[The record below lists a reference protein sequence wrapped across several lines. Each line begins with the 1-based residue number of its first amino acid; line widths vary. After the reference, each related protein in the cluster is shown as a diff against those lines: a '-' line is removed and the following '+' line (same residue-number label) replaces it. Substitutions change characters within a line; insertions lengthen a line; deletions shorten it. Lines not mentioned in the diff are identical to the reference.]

1 MKKKLVTILT
11 LIFVFTMFSA
21 VANAQKPGEVL
32 VGEYTYYDAEGDLE
46 YGSTYQWYRGDTPIP
61 GATDIN
67 YTITEEDIGTILY
80 FEVTPRSLTGISPGE
95 KSKSEGVLVAK
106 DRSGGLL
113 PLPKEVP
120 PSIPVITY
128 VSTSTATSSESLVA
142 SSTAT
147 TTIVTPTTPKT
158 GIVSGNGSYVSPLD
172 QKTYT
177 CNADSKPFNSFM
189 RLNSKNNDVNQV
201 KLWQA
206 FLNADLGLNIPITGF
221 FGQQTF
227 EATKAFQKKYASE
240 ILTPWDIQDATGY
253 FYKSTQYKANNLLSC
268 SGMTLTLD
276 NGVVLNY

>member
-95 KSKSEGVLVAK
+95 PFKSEGIEISK
-106 DRSGGLL
+106 KSSEKPSGLL
-113 PLPKEVP
+113 PLP
-120 PSIPVITY
+120 IPVKA
-128 VSTSTATSSESLVA
+128 STSTPVVIQAT
-142 SSTAT
+142 STAT

-177 CNADSKPFNSFM
+177 CNVDNKPFNSFM

-253 FYKSTQYKANNLLSC
+253 FYKSTQYKANRLLSC

>member
-1 MKKKLVTILT
+1 
-11 LIFVFTMFSA
+11 
-21 VANAQKPGEVL
+21 
-32 VGEYTYYDAEGDLE
+32 
-46 YGSTYQWYRGDTPIP
+46 
-61 GATDIN
+61 
-67 YTITEEDIGTILY
+67 
-80 FEVTPRSLTGISPGE
+80 
-95 KSKSEGVLVAK
+95 
-106 DRSGGLL
+106 
-113 PLPKEVP
+113 
-120 PSIPVITY
+120 
-128 VSTSTATSSESLVA
+128 
-142 SSTAT
+142 STAT

>member
-1 MKKKLVTILT
+1 MKKILVTILT
-11 LIFVFTMFSA
+11 FMFVFTVFSA
-21 VANAQKPGEVL
+21 VANAQKPGDVL

-46 YGSTYQWYRGDTPIP
+46 FGSTYQWYRGDTPIP

-67 YTITEEDIGTILY
+67 YTITEEDIGTTLY

-95 KSKSEGVLVAK
+95 PFKSEGIEISK
-106 DRSGGLL
+106 KSSEKPSGLL
-113 PLPKEVP
+113 PLP
-120 PSIPVITY
+120 IPVKA
-128 VSTSTATSSESLVA
+128 STSTPVVIQAT
-142 SSTAT
+142 STAT

-253 FYKSTQYKANNLLSC
+253 FYKSTQYKANRLLSC